1 MTQYPVTPQGPGYEA
16 ERMGPVT
23 ANANPLGLSVLG
35 FVTVLL
41 GCYYVGFF
49 APTTLALTRLA
60 LGAVLTISGIVEIL
74 AGMWAFRKNTEPT
87 AGIFTAYGGFLIIA
101 GYLFIATGG
110 ILPVLSAAILHVV
123 FGLLFICW
131 FFMGAVLWLSARAN
145 SMLRITVGI
154 LVLAYLILAIG
165 HFLFDNIIIL
175 YIGGWL
181 AIVCGFV
188 GWLGVAMNSLGIA
201 KIEENLPSKSQMQQR
216 MEATD

>member
-1 MTQYPVTPQGPGYEA
+1 
-16 ERMGPVT
+16 
-23 ANANPLGLSVLG
+23 
-35 FVTVLL
+35 
-41 GCYYVGFF
+41 
-49 APTTLALTRLA
+49 
-60 LGAVLTISGIVEIL
+60 
-74 AGMWAFRKNTEPT
+74 
-87 AGIFTAYGGFLIIA
+87 
-101 GYLFIATGG
+101 
-110 ILPVLSAAILHVV
+110 
-123 FGLLFICW
+123 
-131 FFMGAVLWLSARAN
+131 MGAVLWLSARAN